1 MVAYN
6 CQDSLRRRFIVGD
19 KGRIGA
25 SGSVLN
31 LQGEDEGSNRELVD
45 ANAHVR
51 IVVVKKKVLDVNRG
65 PSKSESIRAQ
75 EDNVRGRV
83 GGIEVVDAGTE
94 FLAEYGGR
102 IGAQE
107 PSHGQLVSGQARQSE
122 RCPAQSASC
131 VVKWQ
136 DEGG

>member
-19 KGRIGA
+19 ESRIGA
-25 SGSVLN
+25 SGRVLY
-31 LQGEDEGSNRELVD
+31 LQGEDEGSKRELVD

-51 IVVVKKKVLDVNRG
+51 IVVVKEEVLDVSRG
-65 PSKSESIRAQ
+65 PSEGESIGTQ

-83 GGIEVVDAGTE
+83 GGVEVVDAGTE
-94 FLAEYGGR
+94 FLAEDGGR

-107 PSHGQLVSGQARQSE
+107 PSHGQLVSGQARQSK
-122 RCPAQSASC
+122 RWPTQSASC